1 MKSTTEHI
9 ISDTFKR
16 EISFEYFES
25 LYMLVCIPILII
37 LILIYIRWQKKNLLR
52 FSSKNLQESLS
63 DNKSIIRK
71 NIKYILKVLSIS
83 FLIIA
88 ISNPRIIINNK
99 KNLEETIKG
108 INTNNEEITSKGI
121 EIMIALDV
129 STSMICEDMNKSNK
143 TTTKSNKYN
152 SRLYRSTQ
160 LVLELVNKL
169 SNHKI
174 GLVIFAGKAYTQVPI
189 TTDHKFIKKMLKNIN
204 TDMIEIQGTNIS
216 NAIQKSVENF
226 DFKKNIH
233 KSIII
238 ISDGE
243 SHEDETLEIASKL
256 VEEKKIFIQ
265 TISVG
270 KEEGGLI
277 PIIDKYDNIISYK
290 KDKDK
295 NVIVTK
301 PNIQF
306 LSLLAR
312 TGNGSH
318 FNLNGDENI
327 KEKETKLR
335 NILNQ
340 INKIPQEEF
349 IKPINIKNSQM
360 REKENNYKNLYT
372 YFLLIS
378 FIIIFLDLLILSTNT
393 GSLNKLIQK

>member
-9 ISDTFKR
+9 ISDIFNK
-16 EISFEYFES
+16 EINFEYFES
-25 LYMLVCIPILII
+25 LYILTCIPILII
-37 LILIYIRWQKKNLLR
+37 LILIYIRWQKRTQLI
-52 FSSKNLQESLS
+52 FSSKNLQKSLS
-63 DNKSIIRK
+63 DNKSIKRR
-71 NIKYILKVLSIS
+71 NFKYILKILSIS

-88 ISNPRIIINNK
+88 ISNPREIKNNK
-99 KNLEETIKG
+99 KKLEETIKDV
-108 INTNNEEITSKGI
+108 NTNNEEITSKGV

-129 STSMICEDMNKSNK
+129 SKSMICEDMKKSKN
-143 TTTKSNKYN
+143 TTKKSKKYN
-152 SRLYRSTQ
+152 TRLYRSTQ
-160 LVLELVNKL
+160 LVLDLINKL

-189 TTDHKFIKKMLKNIN
+189 TTDHAFIKKMLKNIN

-216 NAIQKSVENF
+216 SAFQKSVENF
-226 DFKKNIH
+226 DFNNNMH

-243 SHEDETLEIASKL
+243 NHEDEALEIASKL
-256 VEEKKIFIQ
+256 VEEQKIFIQ

-301 PNIQF
+301 PDIQF

-312 TGNGSH
+312 TGNGTH
-318 FNLNGDENI
+318 FNLNGNENI

-335 NILNQ
+335 NLLNQ

-360 REKENNYKNLYT
+360 REKESNYKNLYT

-378 FIIIFLDLLILSTNT
+378 FISIFLDFLVLSTNT
-393 GSLNKLIQK
+393 GLLNKLIQK

>member
-9 ISDTFKR
+9 ISDIFNR
-16 EISFEYFES
+16 EINFEYFES
-25 LYMLVCIPILII
+25 LYILTCIPILII
-37 LILIYIRWQKKNLLR
+37 LILIYIRWQKRTQLI
-52 FSSKNLQESLS
+52 FSSENLQKALS
-63 DNKSIIRK
+63 DNKSIKRR
-71 NIKYILKVLSIS
+71 NFKYILKILSIS

-88 ISNPRIIINNK
+88 ISNPRGIKNNK
-99 KNLEETIKG
+99 KKLEETIKDV
-108 INTNNEEITSKGI
+108 NTNNEEITSKGV

-129 STSMICEDMNKSNK
+129 STSMLCEDMKKSKN
-143 TTTKSNKYN
+143 TTKQSKKYN
-152 SRLYRSTQ
+152 TRLYRSTQ
-160 LVLELVNKL
+160 LVLDLINKL

-277 PIIDKYDNIISYK
+277 PIIDKYNNIISYK
-290 KDKDK
+290 KKRDK
-295 NVIVTK
+295 NIIVTK

-306 LSLLAR
+306 LSDLAD
-312 TGNGSH
+312 TANGTH

-335 NILNQ
+335 TLLNQ
-340 INKIPQEEF
+340 INKMPQEEY

-378 FIIIFLDLLILSTNT
+378 FIIIFLDLLVLSTNT
-393 GSLNKLIQK
+393 GLLNKLIQK

>member
-9 ISDTFKR
+9 ISDIFNSK
-16 EISFEYFES
+16 INFEYFEY
-25 LYMLVCIPILII
+25 LYILTCIPILII
-37 LILIYIRWQKKNLLR
+37 LILIYRRWQKKNLLR

-63 DNKSIIRK
+63 DNKSIKRR

-88 ISNPRIIINNK
+88 ISNPRIII

-129 STSMICEDMNKSNK
+129 STSMICEDMNKSKK
-143 TTTKSNKYN
+143 TTKKSNKYN
-152 SRLYRSTQ
+152 SRLYRSTK
-160 LVLELVNKL
+160 LVLDLVNKL

-189 TTDHKFIKKMLKNIN
+189 TNDHKFIKKMIKNIN

-306 LSLLAR
+306 LSLLSK
-312 TGNGSH
+312 TGNGIH
-318 FNLNGDENI
+318 FNLNGHENI
-327 KEKETKLR
+327 KEKNTKLM
-335 NILNQ
+335 NLLNQ
-340 INKIPQEEF
+340 IDKIPQEEF
-349 IKPINIKNSQM
+349 INPIKINDSIITE
-360 REKENNYKNLYT
+360 EKNNYRNLYP

-378 FIIIFLDLLILSTNT
+378 FIIIFLDLIITPTNK
-393 GSLNKLIQK
+393 GLLNKFIQK

>member
-25 LYMLVCIPILII
+25 LYILVCIPILII
-37 LILIYIRWQKKNLLR
+37 LILIYIRWQKKNLLI

-63 DNKSIIRK
+63 DNKSIKRR

-88 ISNPRIIINNK
+88 ISNPRIINNK

-108 INTNNEEITSKGI
+108 INTNNEEITSKRI

-160 LVLELVNKL
+160 LVLDLVNKL

-243 SHEDETLEIASKL
+243 SHEDETLEIASKF

-270 KEEGGLI
+270 REEGGLI
-277 PIIDKYDNIISYK
+277 PIVDKNNNNISYK

-306 LSLLAR
+306 LSLLAK
-312 TGNGSH
+312 TGNGIH
-318 FNLNGDENI
+318 FNLNGDEDI
-327 KEKETKLR
+327 KEKKKKLM
-335 NILNQ
+335 NLLNQ
-340 INKIPQEEF
+340 IDKIPQEEF

-360 REKENNYKNLYT
+360 REKENNYKNLYP

-378 FIIIFLDLLILSTNT
+378 FIIIFLDLIITPTNK
-393 GSLNKLIQK
+393 GLLNKFIQK